1 MPELSLLS
9 LSWKPRP
16 VVDQNIL
23 TNFKIESYIEPINN
37 LTNMM
42 IIKNILLLSMAVTV
56 SGKIDSSLTFFEF
69 VCVYWIYEDYHFIGS
84 LCTNFI

>member
-1 MPELSLLS
+1 VPELSLLS

-23 TNFKIESYIEPINN
+23 TNFTIESYIEPINN

-42 IIKNILLLSMAVTV
+42 LIKNILLLSLAVTV
-56 SGKIDSSLTFFEF
+56 SGKIDSFLTFFEF
-69 VCVYWIYEDYHFIGS
+69 VCASTVLVLRKLSLYWFLLY
-84 LCTNFI
+84 